1 MVLTVDCVCHG
12 VGAMVV
18 WCLIGLLQFEEVSEL
33 QVGNGLVVVVQFDA
47 MSNGH
52 VEVQVEEL

>member
-1 MVLTVDCVCHG
+1 
-12 VGAMVV
+12 MVV